1 MSSGPIKAFEGVRGS
16 AAILVA
22 LFHLYDLKLV
32 PTGGHWLT
40 VIRNGYIFVDLFFV
54 LSGYVIFSAYHNRIT
69 TRADIEAFVLRRFG
83 RLFPLLIFATTAY
96 VLLDNLLMTA
106 HRAFQAAGLPPLL
119 LSPPTTLDI
128 PGFFEILATITL
140 THGLGFFDRLILNYA
155 SWSISVEFYVYLVF
169 VALIVIVPAKIRTL
183 VVAMVCAI
191 ALAANCWL
199 SIYVRHCLEKF
210 GCGGATYDFGFIRC
224 IAFFTLGMLV
234 YKLPK
239 PNPRF
244 VPLAQWM
251 VLLLAGLFFWA
262 AESYPKA
269 MFLDALLFP
278 FLIFAISTDQ
288 GFLGKFFGTGF
299 FQMLGQR
306 SYSLYLLHPVLL
318 LALPVLMRQVHGIV
332 ANAVLLLA
340 YVPFLIVTAGWTF
353 RHIEDPMRNHFNAI
367 ASKRLHRTGRLKNVA
382 TDRSGR

>member
-1 MSSGPIKAFEGVRGS
+1 
-16 AAILVA
+16 A

-32 PTGGHWLT
+32 PTGSHWLT

-54 LSGYVIFSAYHNRIT
+54 LSGYVIFSAYHNRIRN
-69 TRADIEAFVLRRFG
+69 RADIESFVLRRFG
-83 RLFPLLIFATTAY
+83 RLFPLLIFATVVY
-96 VLLDNLLMTA
+96 VLLDNLLIAA
-106 HRAFQAAGLPPLL
+106 HRAFLAAGLPPLL
-119 LSPPTTLDI
+119 LSPPLAFDI
-128 PGFFEILATITL
+128 PGFFEILGTVTL
-140 THGLGFFDRLILNYA
+140 THGLGLFDRLILNYA
-155 SWSISVEFYVYLVF
+155 SWSISTEFHVYLLFLV
-169 VALIVIVPAKIRTL
+169 VVVTIPAKVRTL
-183 VVAMVCAI
+183 VVAMLCTT

-244 VPLAQWM
+244 VAPAQWL

-278 FLIFAISTDQ
+278 FLIYAISTDQ
-288 GFLGKFFGTGF
+288 GFLGKLFGTGF

-318 LALPVLMRQVHGIV
+318 LALPVLMREVHGIV

-340 YVPFLIVTAGWTF
+340 YVPVLIVMAGWTF

-367 ASKRLHRTGRLKNVA
+367 ASKRLHRTARLKNVA
-382 TDRSGR
+382 TDRPGR